1 MKRSFKV
8 GFYVVFGV
16 VNIGIFIFGV
26 YNIKNIIKIYQYSES
41 VNLLFYHTSN
51 MNNAIQ
57 KYFLDDIGD
66 SQYHKTNHSAAL
78 SDYDKF
84 FTLVK
89 NEADK
94 ITHAEVAKD
103 FGINQQIN
111 TLLQSYIS
119 FDANFKKIS
128 NRYKFKGFIDYG
140 MEGEMRKSVHA
151 LEQKKDLLPLVY
163 ILKLRRSE
171 KDYLLRKDAIYI
183 RKLQDA
189 LGELKHYIN
198 QQTFDKTT
206 KEELDK
212 CLYDYEVSFLSIV
225 KTNEEIK
232 SLQAQNISLMD
243 AQINPM
249 LGTIVLSIKTKKE
262 KLIDNSIRDFIFLS
276 LIFLASTLIIGYKI
290 NQYKN
295 QHIEEIEQYLH
306 NIIRCDFNS
315 QVLAAKL
322 NASPSTRR
330 LSIYLQRLESVVKR
344 QDCCKPVNVP
354 TQKTLKASVFA
365 NVTTQNFTKLI

>member
-66 SQYHKTNHSAAL
+66 PQYHKTNHSAAL
-78 SDYDKF
+78 NDYDKF

-94 ITHAEVAKD
+94 ITHAEVSKD

-111 TLLQSYIS
+111 TLLQSYIN

-140 MEGEMRKSVHA
+140 MEGEMRKSVHT

-171 KDYLLRKDAIYI
+171 KDYLLRKDAVYI
-183 RKLQDA
+183 HKLQDA
-189 LGELKHYIN
+189 LGELKHYVD
-198 QQTFDKTT
+198 QQAFDKAT

-212 CLYDYEVSFLSIV
+212 CLYDYEASFLSIV
-225 KTNEEIK
+225 KTNEEIR

-249 LGTIVLSIKTKKE
+249 LGTIVLSIKIKKE

-290 NQYKN
+290 NQHKN

-315 QVLAAKL
+315 QELAAKL

-344 QDCCKPVNVP
+344 QDCCKPADVSA
-354 TQKTLKASVFA
+354 QKTLKASVFA